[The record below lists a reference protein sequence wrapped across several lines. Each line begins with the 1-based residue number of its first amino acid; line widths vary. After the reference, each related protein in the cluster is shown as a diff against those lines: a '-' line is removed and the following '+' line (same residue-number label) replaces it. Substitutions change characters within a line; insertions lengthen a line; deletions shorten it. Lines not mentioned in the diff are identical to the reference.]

1 MVSGNAAGIAISEDT
16 ALRWITANPAWVMG
30 IDDVTGTLEV
40 GKRAD
45 VVVWNAHPFSVY
57 ALPEVVIAGGEVAY
71 ERTAGRAPTDFEMG
85 NSATE
90 KPTAPAAPVTTG
102 AGR

>member
-1 MVSGNAAGIAISEDT
+1 MYSGNAAGAQISEDA

-30 IDDVTGTLEV
+30 IDDVTGTLEA

-57 ALPEVVIAGGEVAY
+57 ALPDVVITGGEVAY
-71 ERTAGRAPTDFEMG
+71 ERTAGRQPTDFEMG
-85 NSATE
+85 NAATE
-90 KPTAPAAPVTTG
+90 RLTAPVKG
-102 AGR
+102 ATK